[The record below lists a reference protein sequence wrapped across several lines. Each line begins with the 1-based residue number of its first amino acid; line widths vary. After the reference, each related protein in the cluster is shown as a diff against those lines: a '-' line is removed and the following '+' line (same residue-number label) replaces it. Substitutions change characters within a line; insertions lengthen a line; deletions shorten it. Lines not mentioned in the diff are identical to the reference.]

1 MKTTQLLENYKS
13 FIEPHLSES
22 SVLAYVKDVKRYVED
37 NEDKFD
43 TATQEDIEDYL
54 SELASQ
60 VKDNGEPKFKPASL
74 NRQRASI
81 VSFYN
86 FLVSKGHMTQN
97 PASKIKGI
105 SYKKC
110 RQEKIENYLTHEE
123 VSELFSKIKTNPY
136 INQFVKS
143 RDVLMCKLMI
153 GTGIKINELAR
164 LRAEQINL
172 EANELT
178 IVDTNGNERTLK
190 LPINFE
196 KDFEEYMLERERLIG
211 EEDHFL
217 FLSERKSPMS
227 LQLANHTLNKHKE
240 YSGIEKRINNST
252 LRNTYVMN
260 MFEAG
265 MGIEELSQKL
275 GHTSI
280 NFTSTFF
287 SEYLTR
293 QKG

>member
-37 NEDKFD
+37 NEDKLYK
-43 TATQEDIEDYL
+43 ATQEDIEDYL

-60 VKDNGEPKFKPASL
+60 VKDNGELKFKPASL

-86 FLVSKGHMTQN
+86 FLVSNGSMTHN

-110 RQEKIENYLTHEE
+110 RQEKIENYLTHNE
-123 VSELFSKIKTNPY
+123 VSELFRTIKENPY
-136 INQFVKS
+136 LSQFVKT
-143 RDVLMCKLMI
+143 RDILMCKLMI
-153 GTGIKINELAR
+153 GTGIKINELSR
-164 LRAEQINL
+164 LKAEQINL

-178 IVDTNGNERTLK
+178 IISVNGTERVLD
-190 LPINFE
+190 LPFNF
-196 KDFEEYMLERERLIG
+196 KADFEAYMVERERLIG

-217 FLSERKSPMS
+217 FLSERKSPLS

-260 MFEAG
+260 MFEAS

-293 QKG
+293 QNA